1 MIEVG
6 SQATVI
12 IPVSGKQYQ
21 AQVVE
26 IDRTGGF
33 KDDVRGKYSLEGS
46 EKQPAYVKL
55 ALTNID
61 LEPTEQFTGGTPVR
75 LEFVK
80 PPLMPKLKAQISRM
94 IK

>member
-1 MIEVG
+1 MVDVG
-6 SQATVI
+6 SQATVT
-12 IPVSGKQYQ
+12 IPISGKQYQ
-21 AQVVE
+21 ARVVE

-46 EKQPAYVKL
+46 QEQPAYVKL

-61 LEPTEQFTGGTPVR
+61 LKATKQLTGGTPVR

-80 PPLMPKLKAQISRM
+80 SSLLPRLKAKVSEM
-94 IK
+94 VG